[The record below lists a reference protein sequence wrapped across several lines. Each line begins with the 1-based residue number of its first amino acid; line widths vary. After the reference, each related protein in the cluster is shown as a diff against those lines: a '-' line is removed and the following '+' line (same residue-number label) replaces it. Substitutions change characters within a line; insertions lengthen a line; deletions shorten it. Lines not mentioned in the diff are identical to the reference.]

1 MYVELIVD
9 PGAEVWY
16 GLVEFD
22 WPEEEIEYEEPEF
35 RRTARKA
42 IRISDYK
49 SRQ

>member
-35 RRTARKA
+35 RRRRRT
-42 IRISDYK
+42 IRISEVK
-49 SRQ
+49 SRH

>member
-16 GLVEFD
+16 GLVEYEWED
-22 WPEEEIEYEEPEF
+22 PEVEYEEPEF
-35 RRTARKA
+35 RRRGRA

-49 SRQ
+49 KSR